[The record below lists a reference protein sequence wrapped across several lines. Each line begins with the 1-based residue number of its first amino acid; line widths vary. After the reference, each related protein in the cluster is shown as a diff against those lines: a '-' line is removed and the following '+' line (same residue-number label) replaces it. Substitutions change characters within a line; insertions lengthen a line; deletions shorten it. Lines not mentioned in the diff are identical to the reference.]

1 MPLAQRVP
9 SVGSLLARIEE
20 LETKVAAL
28 MLAQRH
34 TAESME
40 VLLTAI
46 DQPEQSV
53 PQSLDD

>member
-9 SVGSLLARIEE
+9 SVGGLLARIEA
-20 LETKVAAL
+20 LETEVAAL
-28 MLAQRH
+28 RLAQRH

-46 DQPEQSV
+46 DQPEQAV